1 VGHARGRPVASR
13 ADGRPGAF
21 LALPSQ
27 SGERSLRMSQ
37 TPRRHVRGDIVDGVS
52 VVSFLN
58 TKIVTEDGIQEVGE
72 ELYSLVDDLGH
83 KKLLLNFGNVPYLS
97 SAALGKLMELN
108 KKVAKI
114 KGKVKLCCIHRDVLE
129 AFDILGLDR
138 VFEIYAE
145 EQKALDSF

>member
-1 VGHARGRPVASR
+1 
-13 ADGRPGAF
+13 
-21 LALPSQ
+21 
-27 SGERSLRMSQ
+27 MSSS
-37 TPRRHVRGDIVDGVS
+37 PLRHVRVDLVDGVS

-72 ELYSLVDDLGH
+72 ELYSLVDDAGL
-83 KKLLLNFGNVPYLS
+83 KTLLLNFGNVQYLS
-97 SAALGKLMELN
+97 SAALGKLIELK
-108 KKVAKI
+108 KKVAKVN
-114 KGKVKLCCIHRDVLE
+114 GKVKLCCIHRDVLE